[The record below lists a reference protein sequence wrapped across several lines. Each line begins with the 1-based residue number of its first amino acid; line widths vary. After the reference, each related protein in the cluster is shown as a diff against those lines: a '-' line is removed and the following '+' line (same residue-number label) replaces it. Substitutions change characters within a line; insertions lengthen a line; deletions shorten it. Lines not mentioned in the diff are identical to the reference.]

1 VKAAQAFRYIEQ
13 YAANLINQPWRQ
25 EYRTIRQAARILSA
39 NLLIS
44 VASKSAFLSLPKLE
58 KFRK

>member
-25 EYRTIRQAARILSA
+25 EYRTIRQAARIPTA
-39 NLLIS
+39 
-44 VASKSAFLSLPKLE
+44 
-58 KFRK
+58 KFILFYRTVPSGSPHTNCQIHII